1 MYGFNHIKRR
11 EPYLCVG
18 LGRYIHRHRTAHRP
32 RAVGRRRREPGAGRM
47 AGRRGARGGGG
58 RRGAWRGREGPASRV
73 SRFFILSG

>member
-47 AGRRGARGGGG
+47 AGRRGARGGAGG
-58 RRGAWRGREGPASRV
+58 GGHGGAGRVPRPACPGYL
-73 SRFFILSG
+73 ITG